1 MDTFKEF
8 YLKRIED
15 ESGVSGT
22 GIVARGM
29 IFPSGKVVMEWQ
41 TFHTSICIYQN
52 ISDVEAIHSHGGK
65 TLIIQGCPN
74 QPKPKKPKKKKP

>member
-8 YLKRIED
+8 HLKRIED
-15 ESGVSGT
+15 QSGVSGV

-41 TFHTSICIYQN
+41 TFHTSISIYQN
-52 ISDVEAIHSHGGK
+52 IQDVEAIHSHGGK
-65 TLIIQGCPN
+65 TLIVMGIP
-74 QPKPKKPKKKKP
+74 PEKSSVKKVKKK